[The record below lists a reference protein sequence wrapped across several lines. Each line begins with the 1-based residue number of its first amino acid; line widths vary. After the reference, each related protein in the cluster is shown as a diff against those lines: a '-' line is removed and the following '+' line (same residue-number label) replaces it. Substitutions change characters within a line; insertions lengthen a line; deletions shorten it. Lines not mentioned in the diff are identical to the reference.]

1 MGYVEEQL
9 LPGEDVKY
17 RAHLHKLIFI
27 LPVLFALLAIVGA
40 ALTFTAADSVWGAL
54 ALLVL
59 GAIPLLITLIKYTSS
74 EFAVTDKRV
83 IIKVGFIKRRTLET
97 MLGKI
102 EAIGVEQ
109 GVLGRLFGFGTMTV
123 TGTGGTK
130 EPFPNIARPL
140 EFRRQVQGQVSAAD
154 GARSVMASPVAV
166 GESGPRE
173 ERDCPYCAER
183 ILARAKVCKHCG
195 RDVQPTVTP

>member
-1 MGYVEEQL
+1 MGYVEDQL
-9 LPGEDVKY
+9 LPGERVKY

-27 LPVLFALLAIVGA
+27 LPGLFALLAVIGA
-40 ALTFTAADSVWGAL
+40 VVAFAASNAWLGV
-54 ALLVL
+54 ALLLL
-59 GAIPLLITLIKYTSS
+59 GAIPLIIAMIKYSSS

-97 MLGKI
+97 MLGKV
-102 EAIGVEQ
+102 EGVGVEQ
-109 GVLGRLFGFGTMTV
+109 GIMGRLFGFGTITV

-140 EFRRQVQGQVSAAD
+140 EFRRQVQGQVSAAEA
-154 GARSVMASPVAV
+154 ARSVISSPIAV
-166 GESGPRE
+166 GEGPRE

-195 RDVQPTVTP
+195 RDVEPLAAS

>member
-1 MGYVEEQL
+1 MGYVEDQL
-9 LPGEDVKY
+9 LPGERVKH

-27 LPVLFALLAIVGA
+27 LPGLFALLTIIGA
-40 ALTFTAADSVWGAL
+40 VVAFAASNAWLGL

-59 GAIPLLITLIKYTSS
+59 GALPFFITLIKYTSS

-97 MLGKI
+97 MLGKV
-102 EAIGVEQ
+102 EGIGVEQ
-109 GVLGRLFGFGTMTV
+109 GILGRLFGFGTITV

-140 EFRRQVQGQVSAAD
+140 EFRRQVQGQVSSVD
-154 GARSVMASPVAV
+154 SARSVQASPIAAA
-166 GESGPRE
+166 ESGPRE

-195 RDVQPTVTP
+195 RDVEPLIAQ